1 MGTKTVIMVEKS
13 RPGRRPE
20 LKLYQ
25 QGYSKRT
32 DSRHNFKAE
41 LTEVRDLW
49 IRQMR
54 KNLRATRIT
63 VVPLIRDY

>member
-1 MGTKTVIMVEKS
+1 MGLKTVIMVRDLGQEA
-13 RPGRRPE
+13 RRPE

-41 LTEVRDLW
+41 LTEVSDLLDTTDEEES
-49 IRQMR
+49 
-54 KNLRATRIT
+54 KGN
-63 VVPLIRDY
+63 